1 MDMAKI
7 HYSEKYKVSQ
17 GKILACGVKCRG
29 NETEASPG
37 GEDIL
42 HSPVMSCGNICGM
55 LSTQEACRDLVSKF
69 LN

>member
-1 MDMAKI
+1 MKW
-7 HYSEKYKVSQ
+7 
-17 GKILACGVKCRG
+17 GG

-69 LN
+69 IN